1 MTDFLSLG
9 SKITETD
16 DYSKRHLLL
25 GWKAMTN
32 LDRVLTSRDITLPT
46 EFHVVNAMGFLVVM
60 YSVSISPYRR
70 LSTTELMLLNCG
82 ARKDS

>member
-25 GWKAMTN
+25 GRKAMTN

-46 EFHVVNAMGFLVVM
+46 EVHVVKAMGFLVVM